1 RQYDLALQATKPNS
15 ENDIKEQHELW
26 AKFDDIFLR
35 IFPDFVEQFNALL
48 RPEERIALRQGEKLN
63 TDLRIYAMVR
73 LGINNSTKIAKILG
87 LSTQSVYNARQKMRA
102 RANESDEEFAVRV
115 RRLAINHNLI
125 EGESD
130 MK

>member
-1 RQYDLALQATKPNS
+1 M
-15 ENDIKEQHELW
+15 KEQHELW

-35 IFPDFVEQFNALL
+35 LFPDFVEQFNELL
-48 RPEERIALRQGEKLN
+48 RPEERITLRQGEKLN

-73 LGINNSTKIAKILG
+73 LGISSSTKIAKILG

-102 RANESDEEFAVRV
+102 RATLSDEEFAARV

-125 EGESD
+125 DGGQE

>member
-1 RQYDLALQATKPNS
+1 
-15 ENDIKEQHELW
+15 
-26 AKFDDIFLR
+26 
-35 IFPDFVEQFNALL
+35 
-48 RPEERIALRQGEKLN
+48 
-63 TDLRIYAMVR
+63 MVR